1 MESEHVV
8 MTPALLRRCRVA
20 LGLSQSEMAQA
31 LGVQKTTVYRW
42 EHGVAPIGNPERLS
56 REVGALLEARRI
68 EIADIQ
74 QEMDAA

>member
-1 MESEHVV
+1 MV

-42 EHGVAPIGNPERLS
+42 ESGRAPIGDPARLG
-56 REVGALLEARRI
+56 REIRALLDERGA
-68 EIADIQ
+68 EIDELR
-74 QEMDAA
+74 QEMAA